1 MDQVTLTSMLEPGR
15 VFLLNLVQFLP
26 KFLLAI
32 AFLVAGWLVA
42 KFLQFIVVKALKAVN
57 FNVVTEKAGVDNFF
71 KQGGIKKTTIDILG
85 ILIYWLAILV
95 FLLLAFNILGLK
107 EVSDLFNRVAFFI
120 PNVIVAVLI
129 LAIGL
134 YFARFVGDAM
144 VAYAKNVG
152 IQDAEL
158 MGRISR
164 YAIMIFV
171 IIIALNQVD
180 VGADIIRWTFFILFA
195 GIVLALSLAFG
206 LGGQKW
212 AAGQLDKFMKAEK
225 KKS

>member
-1 MDQVTLTSMLEPGR
+1 MDQITLMLEPAR
-15 VFLLNLVQFLP
+15 VFLVQLVQFLP
-26 KFLLAI
+26 KFFLAI
-32 AFLVAGWLVA
+32 AVLVAGWLLA

-95 FLLLAFNILGLK
+95 ALLVAFNILGLK
-107 EVSDLFNRVAFFI
+107 EVSDLFSRVAFFI

-129 LAIGL
+129 IAIGL
-134 YFARFVGDAM
+134 YFARFVGDAV

-164 YAIMIFV
+164 YAIMVFV

-180 VGADIIRWTFFILFA
+180 VGADIVRWTFFILFA
-195 GIVLALSLAFG
+195 GIVLALALAFG

-212 AAGQLDKFMKAEK
+212 AAGQLDKFMKPEK